1 MREDVPRDTQG
12 VYAGRPSFCPF
23 AYRKPGHSAKQ
34 PLGWSSHEPHVS
46 IAFRPIG
53 DAETVGPLAAGLRR
67 RECFGRSAGEGAA
80 RGLQRTRAAERLLRH
95 DRSSRRG
102 PSSPGRDRRADRAAS
117 WRGRDVRR
125 LAAEDHADHSAALSP
140 AGRWCRRLRRA
151 RRKQSRRSLLRY
163 TRRHLEAYGVPWN
176 FAGILLIGQPR
187 AHRRSGC
194 APSHNTRDRPIR
206 RESLHSRRRRVLRWS
221 ASD

>member
-46 IAFRPIG
+46 IAFRPIS

-80 RGLQRTRAAERLLRH
+80 RGLQRTRAAERLLRTT
-95 DRSSRRG
+95 
-102 PSSPGRDRRADRAAS
+102 DRRAEVHHRLDEIAGPIVRHH
-117 WRGRDVRR
+117 GEEETFDV
-125 LAAEDHADHSAALSP
+125 L
-140 AGRWCRRLRRA
+140 RLRIT
-151 RRKQSRRSLLRY
+151 Q
-163 TRRHLEAYGVPWN
+163 T
-176 FAGILLIGQPR
+176 IQPR
-187 AHRRSGC
+187 CHPLDVGVDGC
-194 APSHNTRDRPIR
+194 GALAESNRGDRCCGIR
-206 RESLHSRRRRVLRWS
+206 ADTWKLTEFRGISREFS
-221 ASD
+221 